1 MLEIKRKLLT
11 SRYNHMNMKFSLH
24 QLLLRTASVLILLF
38 FCKNLWS
45 QELFKKYTPGHYYT
59 IDGEKVSGLLKFNYT
74 PTPYNPKPYGT
85 SSITFKEN
93 KKSKKVKLTTKEIV
107 SFVIGQDTF
116 TTAKDLQFHHVFNFK
131 VTQDFVQVISSG
143 KINLYHYYASVG
155 TSSPGVSTKVTYP
168 FLVKGNRPVY
178 VKYKERKEILLE
190 HIKDFPQLY
199 DEIKNSENKSI
210 DLKDVIDRYN
220 QHWL

>member
-1 MLEIKRKLLT
+1 M
-11 SRYNHMNMKFSLH
+11 
-24 QLLLRTASVLILLF
+24 
-38 FCKNLWS
+38 S

-59 IDGEKVSGLLKFNYT
+59 IDGEKITGLLKFNYT
-74 PTPYNPKPYGT
+74 PTPYQPKPYGT

-93 KKSKKVKLTTKEIV
+93 KKAKKVKLTTKEIV

-116 TTAKDLQFHHVFNFK
+116 TTAKDLHFHHVFNFK

-155 TSSPGVSTKVTYP
+155 TGSPNESAKATYP
-168 FLVKGNRPVY
+168 FLFKENMPVH
-178 VKYKERKEILLE
+178 VRYKERKEIILKL
-190 HIKDFPQLY
+190 IADFPQLY
-199 DEIKNSENKSI
+199 EELKNSENKSI

-220 QHWL
+220 QNWL